1 MTDLSDPQ
9 MGEYGEGIILDPTPP
24 ANIKET
30 WFHGVWHITRAG
42 EPLPLWTRFWAK
54 VFFGYTWERI

>member
-42 EPLPLWTRFWAK
+42 
-54 VFFGYTWERI
+54 FGYTWERI